1 MLFEHLDI
9 VTATCLGLTNKHL
22 YSILKSIH
30 KGPIRLFGTVDISLP
45 GVPTVSKFIFT
56 PLQLLISKWIEPLV
70 WAGHMDRYRFV
81 TRQRL
86 RELVA
91 EEDER
96 NWSYYPKRKEGP
108 RNKLKG
114 R

>member
-45 GVPTVSKFIFT
+45 GVPT
-56 PLQLLISKWIEPLV
+56 WMEPLV

-91 EEDER
+91 EEDQR